1 MADRFAVLDKVGTK
15 SSKLNVLN
23 SETLSLDIVED
34 VLKFYSQTI
43 IDDAIENLNKSRPDK
58 PNGASATGAL
68 ESSMRF
74 TAVEYLGGIYSIEIR
89 MNDYFEIVDKGRRP
103 NSTPPPVSEIKKWII
118 AKRLR
123 LDDGGISKGG
133 YKKPGTLLSKSKKKV
148 VLGKKKVNLLD
159 AVAYKMAR
167 KIGKRGIKG
176 IDFLTD
182 AVESSREN
190 LYKDLSLAVKR
201 DITNF
206 ITIINPLAEKYKK

>member
-1 MADRFAVLDKVGTK
+1 MADRFAIFDKVGTK

-34 VLKFYSQTI
+34 VLKFYSQRI
-43 IDDAIENLNKSRPDK
+43 IDDAIENLNKSRPEK
-58 PNGASATGAL
+58 PNGATATGAL

-74 TAVEYLGGIYSIEIR
+74 TPVEYMGGVYSIEIR
-89 MNDYFEIVDKGRRP
+89 MLDYFEIVDKGRRP
-103 NSTPPPVSEIKKWII
+103 NSTPPPVSDIKKWII

-133 YKKPGTLLSKSKKKV
+133 YKKEGTLLSKSKKKV
-148 VLGKKKVNLLD
+148 LLGKKKVNLLD

-182 AVESSREN
+182 AVQANTEN
-190 LYKDLSLAVKR
+190 LYKDLTLALKR

-206 ITIINPLAEKYKK
+206 ITIINPMAEKYKK